1 MLNFIYKGIIAL
13 IISFGINSIS
23 IAEDELL
30 FDDELVFDDSD
41 EEFGEWDDD
50 SDVFGDND
58 INLEKSFSW
67 LDLVFRRSMVLI
79 LQVVIALLW
88 KELS

>member
-30 FDDELVFDDSD
+30 FDDELVF
-41 EEFGEWDDD
+41 ERF
-50 SDVFGDND
+50 
-58 INLEKSFSW
+58 
-67 LDLVFRRSMVLI
+67 
-79 LQVVIALLW
+79 
-88 KELS
+88 